1 MIITVT
7 KGLAILMTV
16 FEQSRADIFVMDWER
31 FEYMKKVQVPIEN
44 SADGGVDQ
52 PKKNEEAK

>member
-44 SADGGVDQ
+44 SADGGGDQ

>member
-1 MIITVT
+1 
-7 KGLAILMTV
+7 MTV

-44 SADGGVDQ
+44 SADGGGDQ